1 MEQRNKRILEKTSP
15 SVEIVRA
22 SQPVH
27 LVSHVTSQ
35 RKWIPNF
42 SEAKLL
48 LIASTGFFIDA
59 YDLFTINLVVPLLNI
74 EYNGK
79 LGSKLGNAAL
89 AGGVLKAA
97 TNIGCIF
104 GQVLFGTLGDIYGRK
119 IVYPAALGVAIMGTV
134 LTIAAPNSL
143 GASGVFIW
151 MTIMRILMGIGIGGD
166 YPMSASVVSDRANI
180 SRRGLLLTFTFA
192 MQGWGNLAGAM
203 VSIVVLVAFKDAIQ
217 GRGEV
222 GDFDAVW
229 RIILGVILVPALATL
244 YQRLKLPESDRMTE
258 VLKDRKLKEA
268 LHPSNKNLSDMAD
281 QLVNKEATAGLH
293 DFHSSKLS
301 ALNEFK
307 NYFGKWKHL
316 KHLLATTAC
325 WFLLDLSFYGIAL
338 NQSMVIAD
346 IGYDRAQEPWQNAY
360 DNTKANLIITLA
372 GFLPGYY
379 CTMFF
384 IEYIGRKPI
393 QVGGFLVEGILL
405 AVVAGDFG
413 QLSTQPAG
421 FLLCFILLQFF
432 FNFGANTTTF
442 VYPAEIFPT
451 RVRGFASGISAAGG
465 KVGAVIAALSFG
477 ELSQLIGTN
486 KVLWILAATSFLGA
500 AISLLL
506 PETKGW
512 DADEADSFETGR
524 HQHQQTPSD
533 DHVPSTIF

>member
-1 MEQRNKRILEKTSP
+1 
-15 SVEIVRA
+15 
-22 SQPVH
+22 
-27 LVSHVTSQ
+27 
-35 RKWIPNF
+35 
-42 SEAKLL
+42 
-48 LIASTGFFIDA
+48 
-59 YDLFTINLVVPLLNI
+59 
-74 EYNGK
+74 
-79 LGSKLGNAAL
+79 
-89 AGGVLKAA
+89 
-97 TNIGCIF
+97 
-104 GQVLFGTLGDIYGRK
+104 
-119 IVYPAALGVAIMGTV
+119 
-134 LTIAAPNSL
+134 
-143 GASGVFIW
+143 
-151 MTIMRILMGIGIGGD
+151 
-166 YPMSASVVSDRANI
+166 
-180 SRRGLLLTFTFA
+180 
-192 MQGWGNLAGAM
+192 
-203 VSIVVLVAFKDAIQ
+203 
-217 GRGEV
+217 V

-268 LHPSNKNLSDMAD
+268 LQPSHKNLSDMAD

>member
-1 MEQRNKRILEKTSP
+1 MEQRTRRILEKTSP

-27 LVSHVTSQ
+27 AVSHVTSQ
-35 RKWIPNF
+35 RKWIPNL

-59 YDLFTINLVVPLLNI
+59 YDMFTINLVVPLLNL
-74 EYNGK
+74 EYNRK

-97 TNIGCIF
+97 TNIGCIV
-104 GQVLFGTLGDIYGRK
+104 GQILFGTLGDIYGRK
-119 IVYPAALGVAIMGTV
+119 IVYPAALGVAILGTV

-143 GASGVFIW
+143 GPAGVFIW

-192 MQGWGNLAGAM
+192 MQGWGNLAGAI

-217 GRGEV
+217 GHGQV

-268 LHPSNKNLSDMAD
+268 LQPSNNDMSDMVD
-281 QLVNKEATAGLH
+281 QLVHKEAIAGLQ
-293 DFHSSKLS
+293 DFHTSKLS

-393 QVGGFLVEGILL
+393 QVGGFLIEGILL

-413 QLSTQPAG
+413 KLSTQPAG

-465 KVGAVIAALSFG
+465 KIGAVIAALSFG

-512 DADEADSFETGR
+512 DADEADSFENAQ
-524 HQHQQTPSD
+524 HHQQTPTD
-533 DHVPSTIF
+533 EHVPFTIF